1 MCYFETNY
9 FSGCGCV
16 KLATDAVL
24 EQCPIAQAY
33 GRVCPDFQ
41 CGPKEKEQATERFGL
56 ACLDCVEGKTGKKTK
71 KSSKK

>member
-16 KLATDAVL
+16 KPASEAVL
-24 EQCPIAQAY
+24 EKCPIAQAY

-41 CGPKEKEQATERFGL
+41 CGPKPKEQATERYGL
-56 ACLDCVEGKTGKKTK
+56 VCLECIEGKSDKKSK
-71 KSSKK
+71 KSSRK

>member
-16 KLATDAVL
+16 KTTDNSVP

-41 CGPKEKEQATERFGL
+41 CGPKPQKLATERFGL
-56 ACLDCVEGKTGKKTK
+56 VCLDCVEGKNDKKSK